1 MSALDDS
8 ILSSLRYLFAD
19 FLDEEDTTPP
29 FLPLGL
35 PAGAEAVV
43 SEGIHLLMDYQGASY
58 AKLYVERLQRFIGR
72 QGFDRNGLDRKGIDQ
87 QGVNQ
92 QGIDGAIFCDI
103 ARLMAHRMAYEDAIR
118 IAQLKLAEF
127 KASDGRIRS
136 TEIHRFRFDELV
148 DALPEIAADPVLMV
162 LGKLGWE
169 HRRVAIPFSTVNRW
183 GLRRLKIEAWLR
195 RWRMFSIR
203 YSQER
208 AWVERWLHMIARAL
222 VKQPQAVP
230 TVVATA
236 TMIEGF
242 GDPYRRGL
250 ADWHAI
256 IDGLAKPT
264 FDGDLPLDDLTGAI
278 AEARAA
284 ILPDPR
290 QVALKRAI
298 ADIRAK
304 ALGTAADAAAE

>member
-1 MSALDDS
+1 MSASDDG

-29 FLPLGL
+29 FLPVGL
-35 PAGAEAVV
+35 PEGAEAVV

-58 AKLYVERLQRFIGR
+58 ARLYVERLQRFTGR
-72 QGFDRNGLDRKGIDQ
+72 QA
-87 QGVNQ
+87 VEA
-92 QGIDGAIFCDI
+92 AIFCDI
-103 ARLMAHRMAYEDAIR
+103 ARLMAKRMAYEDAIR
-118 IAQLKLAEF
+118 MAQVKLAEYN
-127 KASDGRIRS
+127 ASGGRIRS

-148 DALPEIAADPVLMV
+148 DALPEIAADPILMV

-183 GLRRLKIEAWLR
+183 GLRRLKVEAWLR

-203 YSQER
+203 YAKER

-222 VKQPQAVP
+222 VKQPQAVAA
-230 TVVATA
+230 VVETA
-236 TMIEGF
+236 TMISGF

-264 FDGDLPLDDLTGAI
+264 FDGDLPLNDLAGAI
-278 AEARAA
+278 AQARAA
-284 ILPDPR
+284 IMPDPR

-298 ADIRAK
+298 AEIRAR
-304 ALGTAADAAAE
+304 ALGAAAAAEAGDAAAE

>member
-1 MSALDDS
+1 MSTSDDG

-19 FLDEEDTTPP
+19 FLDEQDTTPP

-35 PAGAEAVV
+35 PAGAESVV
-43 SEGIHLLMDYQGASY
+43 SEGIRLLMDYQGATY
-58 AKLYVERLQRFIGR
+58 AKLYVERLQRFIG
-72 QGFDRNGLDRKGIDQ
+72 KPGIET
-87 QGVNQ
+87 
-92 QGIDGAIFCDI
+92 AIFCDI
-103 ARLMAHRMAYEDAIR
+103 ARLMASRMAYEDAIR
-118 IAQLKLAEF
+118 IAQLKLAEYR
-127 KASDGRIRS
+127 ASDGRIRS
-136 TEIHRFRFDELV
+136 TDIHRFRFDELV
-148 DALPEIAADPVLMV
+148 DALPAIVADPILKV

-183 GLRRLKIEAWLR
+183 GIRRLKVEAWLR

-203 YSQER
+203 YAKER
-208 AWVERWLHMIARAL
+208 VWVERWLHMIARAL
-222 VKQPQAVP
+222 AKQSQAVSAI
-230 TVVATA
+230 VETA
-236 TMIEGF
+236 TMIQGF

-264 FDGDLPLDDLTGAI
+264 FDGDLPLTDLAGAI

-284 ILPDPR
+284 IAPDPR

-298 ADIRAK
+298 AQIRAR
-304 ALGTAADAAAE
+304 ALEAPTDAAAE